1 MMVKISDIEMMKEPE
16 LRELAL
22 RQQREIFRL
31 QKDRANLRHKV
42 ADKDAVIKHLQ
53 TADTRRIVEAVS
65 KLLPLGVVCR

>member
-1 MMVKISDIEMMKEPE
+1 MTAKISDIETMTELD

-31 QKDRANLRHKV
+31 QKERANLRHKV
-42 ADKDAVIKHLQ
+42 EDKEAVIKHLQ

>member
-1 MMVKISDIEMMKEPE
+1 MVKISDIETMKEPE

-65 KLLPLGVVCR
+65 KLLPLGAVCR